1 MLDSIK
7 RAVLALFPELGAGL
21 HLDRYAR
28 VRAVADPPED
38 GAGCDRFRPR
48 YAVDLEILTPE
59 GERDEAFP
67 LYEAVPLPVSVG
79 AGLEAGLY
87 GAPEPGALVVV
98 GFAYGRPDCPLVRQI
113 YPQGLSLPDLRRRQQ
128 RWQQSAAVYQDVDP
142 DGDWRRVTDM
152 AITDECAEHVVRA
165 GLAERELGA
174 ETRNVDGASVE
185 TVGGVKRIE
194 AHGALRLLTAGSAN
208 LSAADTLSL
217 TAAHDLR
224 ATVADDARKVVGKDD
239 STTIKGDRTAQVGG
253 DDGTAITGNRTVQVG
268 GNDARIVTGDRTSH
282 VDGDEQETVSG
293 RKTVTV
299 GGAVTVSAGADV
311 TETVNGQSTESATGD
326 KTITAAHIGL
336 KAGTF
341 TIVSKD
347 GAVSFLPT
355 VLAFMADT
363 RAALAALADHT
374 HPTPNGVSDVPD
386 VQGEVAAHAAN
397 IGQEHGDLESISR

>member
-7 RAVLALFPELGAGL
+7 RAVVALFPELGAGL

-165 GLAERELGA
+165 DLAERELGA

-224 ATVADDARKVVGKDD
+224 TAVADDARKVVGKDD
-239 STTIKGDRTAQVGG
+239 STTIKGDRTAQVG
-253 DDGTAITGNRTVQVG
+253 
-268 GNDARIVTGDRTSH
+268 
-282 VDGDEQETVSG
+282 GDEQETVSG

-386 VQGEVAAHAAN
+386 VQGEVSAHAAN
-397 IGQEHGDLESISR
+397 IGQERGDLESISR